1 MFFHYLGLQDD
12 SQSLC
17 TVAVQKK
24 EKNFVT
30 DFFPPLF
37 CTAASQRLLFI
48 SICAPFTEQHPCYQ
62 ESVRGRWHRREL
74 FLLCFFVFCQQHS
87 VNTISDMF
95 GDPSGC
101 ERWNC
106 CLQEVLISKDLFL
119 SFDSSTGKD
128 AATFYTDRSKVT
140 TRPTPALW
148 CIIKNV
154 GTRQQIFRYELIS
167 ITQIQRTSTNTLVA
181 RDTRAGVDTSVSV
194 PCQTVGVI
202 QLMQSGSVTASSTA
216 SNQVTIEALRSQ

>member
-1 MFFHYLGLQDD
+1 MIPKAFALW
-12 SQSLC
+12 LC
-17 TVAVQKK
+17 KK
-24 EKNFVT
+24 REKNLSLIFSPS
-30 DFFPPLF
+30 FLHCGEP
-37 CTAASQRLLFI
+37 AASFHLYLC
-48 SICAPFTEQHPCYQ
+48 SL
-62 ESVRGRWHRREL
+62 HRTASMLSRIRAGPL
-74 FLLCFFVFCQQHS
+74 ASPGIIFVLFFVFCQQHT
-87 VNTISDMF
+87 VNTISNMF

-128 AATFYTDRSKVT
+128 ATAFYTERSRVT

-148 CIIKNV
+148 CIIKDV

-194 PCQTVGVI
+194 PCQTACNTLV
-202 QLMQSGSVTASSTA
+202 
-216 SNQVTIEALRSQ
+216 